1 MLLRIRLFLI
11 RLLLGK
17 EVEIMAAVYATLIV
31 KGLRTFDSVPALVQ
45 NQVKEILVALVLE
58 ELAQRLRPSTKYG
71 CGGSRL

>member
-45 NQVKEILVALVLE
+45 DQVKEILVALELK
-58 ELAQRLRPSTKYG
+58 ELAQ
-71 CGGSRL
+71 

>member
-31 KGLRTFDSVPALVQ
+31 KGLRTFESVPALVQ
-45 NQVKEILVALVLE
+45 DQVKEILVALALE
-58 ELAQRLRPSTKYG
+58 ELAQ
-71 CGGSRL
+71 